1 MAKSSLKILKP
12 CQPSRSRGFFISA
25 PMTSI
30 TFKSRTFG
38 VDPMRL
44 VEREQNRQINEQK
57 RAEKRP
63 MPTDQDGWSEARK
76 AAEALFSIPEA

>member
-1 MAKSSLKILKP
+1 MP
-12 CQPSRSRGFFISA
+12 
-25 PMTSI
+25 SI

-63 MPTDQDGWSEARK
+63 APTVQDGWSAARRR
-76 AAEALFSIPEA
+76 AEALFEKP